1 MGRIRVLILIVLLAS
16 ISIASCGPSSGMS
29 LDDTAWEL
37 TAIGGVPPVA
47 GSTITL
53 AFEGGEIDG
62 NAGCNHYFGSYS
74 LNSVGGFQTGAIA
87 MTEMAC
93 LDTEGVMQQEL
104 AYLEYLG
111 SAVKAVR
118 IGNQL
123 KLEDASGA
131 NILVFTTVFE

>member
-1 MGRIRVLILIVLLAS
+1 MRRAHVLILIVLLAS

-37 TAIGGVPPVA
+37 TTIGGLPLVA

-74 LNSVGGFQTGAIA
+74 LNSVGGFQPGAIA

-104 AYLEYLG
+104 VYLEYLG

-123 KLEDASGA
+123 KLQDASGED
-131 NILVFTTVFE
+131 ILVFTGVFD